1 MNNNPLLLPTIVLPQ
16 TAPLDLPVP
25 KFQIGQR
32 VYWKAVKDPDFG
44 RIVGV
49 VWATEG
55 SVKAIGYHYAIQL
68 DPTSPSIA
76 DGITSDWAFEADLA
90 LLPPSHPCAD

>member
-1 MNNNPLLLPTIVLPQ
+1 MNDNPLLLSSIALPQ
-16 TAPLDLPVP
+16 PSLVYLPAP

-32 VYWKAVKDPDFG
+32 VYWKAIADPDFG

-55 SVKAIGYHYAIQL
+55 SVQALGYHYAIQL
-68 DPTSPSIA
+68 DPASPSIA
-76 DGITSDWAFEADLA
+76 DGITSDWAFEADLD
-90 LLPPSHPCAD
+90 LLPQPRDD